1 MMRIAIISDIHLGD
15 PMSVMAARKGDPV
28 SGPIELGVGYEKF
41 KKEVKDKFAGQP
53 LDYLV
58 MLGDIL
64 DFSISSYKDA
74 YDIGKVFFTRLKND
88 NIARE
93 IIYVPGNHDF
103 DLWHTVEYQV
113 NVIKKLEKGGLP
125 TPFRMSVPGIIDE
138 RKKGKMMDKAFT
150 LFKVT
155 PRVEEGQ
162 PMYAGLFLD
171 KITGTGQDAT
181 PFNFAYPNLYLVSND
196 ETLLITHGQYLEMY
210 WSFLGKWV
218 FKVINGDLKLK
229 DPKGLNLR
237 ETVGINF
244 PLNQL
249 ACSGVGQAAPLTQI
263 IQQSEHDIKNN
274 DLTKLKTYFDRLW
287 RELKKVVKG
296 VIPWL
301 IFRCPLAKWWIKD
314 KIFNSA
320 GKMESSRYDKEFLE
334 HPEVRERLVEFYNSM
349 TAEINEIND
358 EYHTDIPAPTKMIFG
373 HTHQP
378 IAWKNGFKIHGV
390 PGVPHGFEMYNTGGW
405 LNKKNENGELEFC
418 GAEIFFYETGKP
430 ISSVR
435 VECK

>member
-1 MMRIAIISDIHLGD
+1 MRIAIISDLHLGD
-15 PMSVMAARKGDPV
+15 PMSVMAAFNEKTKQID
-28 SGPIELGVGYEKF
+28 LGSGYEEF
-41 KKEVKDKFAGQP
+41 KKKVKSQFGGEL

-58 MLGDIL
+58 LLGDVL

-88 NIARE
+88 NIAKE

-113 NVIKKLEKGGLP
+113 NVIKKLEKGGTP
-125 TPFRMSVPGIIDE
+125 TPFRMSVPGIIDRRTKG
-138 RKKGKMMDKAFT
+138 RKMAKEFT

-155 PRVEEGQ
+155 PRDQEGQ

-171 KITGTGQDAT
+171 KITVPDTH
-181 PFNFAYPNLYLVSND
+181 FNFAYPNLYLVTD
-196 ETLLITHGQYLEMY
+196 DDTILITHGQYLEIY
-210 WSFLGKWV
+210 WSVLGKWV
-218 FKVINGDLKLK
+218 FKVINGDLQLK
-229 DPKGLNLR
+229 DPRGLNIK

-263 IQQSEHDIKNN
+263 IQNVEHDVKNH
-274 DLTKLKTYFDRLW
+274 DLTKLKTYFDRQW
-287 RELKKVVKG
+287 RELKKVAEG
-296 VIPWL
+296 FIAWL
-301 IFRCPLAKWWIKD
+301 ILRCPLAKWWLKK
-314 KIFNSA
+314 KIFGSV

-334 HPEVRERLVEFYNSM
+334 HPEVKERFVEFYKS
-349 TAEINEIND
+349 TAAEINEINS
-358 EYHTDIPAPTKMIFG
+358 EYQTDIPVPTKMIFG

-378 IAWKNGFKIHGV
+378 IAWGASDAPFIELDQLPKEKQPFR
-390 PGVPHGFEMYNTGGW
+390 MYNAGGW
-405 LNKKNENGELEFC
+405 LNKKNKNGQYVFC
-418 GAEIFFYETGKP
+418 GAEIFFYETGKD